1 MTCPNCKGE
10 LSRVWQPQRA
20 ASALAIAH
28 VQWSCSTCGDS
39 FSSKQLRPGPKRQPK
54 AGPLQAE
61 IL

>member
-20 ASALAIAH
+20 ASAISIVH

-39 FSSKQLRPGPKRQPK
+39 FSSKQLRPGPKRQAK
-54 AGPLQAE
+54 TVPLQAE
-61 IL
+61 IV